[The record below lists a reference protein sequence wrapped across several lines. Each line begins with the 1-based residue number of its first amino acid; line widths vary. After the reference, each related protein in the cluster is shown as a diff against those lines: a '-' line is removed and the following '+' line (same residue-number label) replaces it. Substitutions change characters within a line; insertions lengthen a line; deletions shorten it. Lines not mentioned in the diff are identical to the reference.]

1 MDILQM
7 KQVDYQ
13 VDGEKILNNLSL
25 DITEGDFLTL
35 IGPSGSG
42 KSTILKLLANLI
54 SQTSGEIYYK
64 EKLVS
69 EIEPTE
75 HRKKVSYCFQQP
87 SLFGQT
93 VEDNLAFPYQIRK
106 EEASDQVFIQSLES
120 VNLDKSYLKKEIT
133 DLSGGEKQRVALL
146 RNLMFPPKVLLLDEI
161 TTGLDSDNK
170 QIIQKLIQKKH
181 AEGITIVQVTHDADE
196 IAAAK
201 NIKEIS
207 KVGQNEFT

>member
-1 MDILQM
+1 M

-207 KVGQNEFT
+207 KVGQNELT